1 MARGRQA
8 EKKRSSKKQPVEF
21 VTLESEGEE
30 PVYEVERIVDS
41 RYNVHF
47 IHNCNVNNTTLI

>member
-1 MARGRQA
+1 MARGSQA

-41 RYNVHF
+41 RYDVHF
-47 IHNCNVNNTTLI
+47 IPNCNVDNIH